1 MKVLIADD
9 DVYTR
14 EGLVEAIEW
23 RRLGIQEILQAEDGS
38 EALQMAAAQQPEI
51 VITDV
56 RMPKLNGIEFAER
69 LSAVCPECKP
79 PLADIWRWLT

>member
-23 RRLGIQEILQAEDGS
+23 ERLGIQEILQAEDGS
-38 EALQMAAAQQPEI
+38 QAPLRA
-51 VITDV
+51 
-56 RMPKLNGIEFAER
+56 GIA
-69 LSAVCPECKP
+69 SY
-79 PLADIWRWLT
+79 

>member
-23 RRLGIQEILQAEDGS
+23 RRLGIQEILQA
-38 EALQMAAAQQPEI
+38 
-51 VITDV
+51 VV
-56 RMPKLNGIEFAER
+56 
-69 LSAVCPECKP
+69 AVGQVHPS
-79 PLADIWRWLT
+79 